1 MSRELHDEI
10 QCTLDEISAQL
21 DMDLT
26 MPKFVKRT
34 IQDGWKVQA
43 ERYRKL
49 DSKLRRNKSGASEAP
64 RPNPSG
70 SAAEARIPNA
80 G

>member
-1 MSRELHDEI
+1 MSRQLYDEI
-10 QCTLDEISAQL
+10 QSTLDEISSQI
-21 DMDLT
+21 DMDIT

-34 IQDGWKVQA
+34 VQESWIMQA

-49 DSKLRRNKSGASEAP
+49 DSKLRRHKTGASEAS

-70 SAAEARIPNA
+70 ATPTHASE
-80 G
+80 